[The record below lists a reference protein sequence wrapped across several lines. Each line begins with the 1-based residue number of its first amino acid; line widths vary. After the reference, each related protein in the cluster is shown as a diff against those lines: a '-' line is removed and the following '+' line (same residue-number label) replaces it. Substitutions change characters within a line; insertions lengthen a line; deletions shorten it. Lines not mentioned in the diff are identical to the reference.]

1 MFGPESIGFQ
11 IVRIKE
17 GIMPSVNSKLVQLV
31 RRSKLFVPV
40 NRENFVAKAWTRG
53 ADCIILDLEDA
64 IAPPDKASARKL
76 VKDVIPLVNQGGAE
90 VQVRINREFEAE
102 DLEAIVVPGLNGVMI
117 PKAETVDGIQRID
130 QMVTQLEKE
139 RGLPGG
145 KIYFDLIVETA
156 LGVVDIEHIAKASP
170 RIEQMNIGQGDLSV
184 DMGFPRFMEL
194 NFEQYFYAE
203 NKLLYAA
210 RAAGVQACSL
220 GAQNGVDF
228 TSVSMGPEAMLQ
240 ACRHA
245 LWMGF
250 LGAIIIHPGWVN
262 SVNEGFKPPQK
273 DLDMARKVKATLEE
287 AYAQGKGSVTVD
299 GRMYDVANM
308 KHVNYILE
316 RAGAIERR
324 EAEKTA
330 ALKAVKGDR

>member
-1 MFGPESIGFQ
+1 MS
-11 IVRIKE
+11 
-17 GIMPSVNSKLVQLV
+17 STNSKLLKLV

-40 NRENFVAKAWTRG
+40 NRDNFVAKAWTRR

-64 IAPPDKASARKL
+64 VAPPDKASARKL
-76 VKDVIPLVNQGGAE
+76 VKDVIPVVTKGGAE
-90 VQVRINREFEAE
+90 VQVRINREFEEE
-102 DLEAIVVPGLNGVMI
+102 DLDAVVIPGLNGIMI
-117 PKAETVDGIQRID
+117 PKAETAEGIQRID
-130 QMVTQLEKE
+130 QMVTRLEKE
-139 RGLPGG
+139 RALPAG

-156 LGVVDIEHIAKASP
+156 LGVINIERIAQASP
-170 RIEQMNIGQGDLSV
+170 RIDQMNIGQGDLSV
-184 DMGFPRFMEL
+184 DMGFPRFTDL

-228 TSVSMGPEAMLQ
+228 TSISMGPEAMLR

-245 LWMGF
+245 QWMGF
-250 LGAIIIHPGWVN
+250 MGASIIHPGWVDP
-262 SVNEGFKPPQK
+262 VNEGFKPPQK
-273 DLDMARKVKATLEE
+273 DLEMARKVKATLEE

-299 GRMYDVANM
+299 GRMYDLANM

-324 EAEKTA
+324 EAEKA
-330 ALKAVKGDR
+330 LRLSALKAGR